1 MKMES
6 FAFLA
11 WFLIEILV
19 PFQMVNLSRLKEA
32 DSPIMLVYFVE
43 DQNGERLSAAKASD
57 LINRVDIQK
66 AAIIL
71 GYRIQGPVAQRKS
84 PNK

>member
-6 FAFLA
+6 FTFLA

-19 PFQMVNLSRLKEA
+19 PFQMVNLSRLEEA

-43 DQNGERLSAAKASD
+43 DQDGERLSAVKASD

-71 GYRIQGPVAQRKS
+71 GYRIQGPVAQRES